1 MIYIVMNGIESIKK
15 GLAFAFLIIL
25 AIPYAIAAIPRAI
38 AAIPHAINEEIRI
51 MKDFV
56 DEVME

>member
-15 GLAFAFLIIL
+15 VFAFAVLIIF
-25 AIPYAIAAIPRAI
+25 AISYAIAAIPRAI
-38 AAIPHAINEEIRI
+38 AAIPRAIKEEIRI

-56 DEVME
+56 DEVVE

>member
-1 MIYIVMNGIESIKK
+1 MIYIVMNGIKSIKK
-15 GLAFAFLIIL
+15 VLAFAVLTIF
-25 AIPYAIAAIPRAI
+25 AIPYAIAAIPHAI

-51 MKDFV
+51 MKDFM

>member
-15 GLAFAFLIIL
+15 VFAFAIL
-25 AIPYAIAAIPRAI
+25 TIFAIPYAIAAIPRAI

-51 MKDFV
+51 MKDFI
-56 DEVME
+56 DEVTE

>member
-1 MIYIVMNGIESIKK
+1 MNGIESIKK
-15 GLAFAFLIIL
+15 GLAFAVITIF
-25 AIPYAIAAIPRAI
+25 AIPYAI

>member
-15 GLAFAFLIIL
+15 DLAFAVLIIF

-56 DEVME
+56 DEVVE

>member
-1 MIYIVMNGIESIKK
+1 MIYIMMNGIKGIKK
-15 GLAFAFLIIL
+15 GLAFAVIIIF

>member
-1 MIYIVMNGIESIKK
+1 MNGIESIKK
-15 GLAFAFLIIL
+15 VFAFAVIIIF

-38 AAIPHAINEEIRI
+38 AAIPHEIDEEIRI

-56 DEVME
+56 DEVTE